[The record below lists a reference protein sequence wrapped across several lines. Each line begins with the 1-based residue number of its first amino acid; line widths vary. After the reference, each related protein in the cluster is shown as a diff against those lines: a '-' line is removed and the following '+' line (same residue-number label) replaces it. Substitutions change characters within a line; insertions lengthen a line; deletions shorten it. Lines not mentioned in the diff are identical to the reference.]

1 MDVVHPFTHSFPY
14 KIRNRKELITI
25 SRKRIPIPDDL
36 KEQLTDPN
44 ISKLERMQ
52 LALNAHND
60 GYANVDLMR
69 AMGMPCTVY
78 YRYMQLLKSGDQV
91 ALDLYKSGIVGLKGA
106 INLTKGYIPA
116 ECLDAYD
123 LWNMGAKVLCAN
135 KRCCLYQHKGRC
147 FIQINSRE
155 RGRYEVDNADY
166 AINTICDIINSG
178 CGISAKL
185 GIYDEKKNRIGNLKS
200 YLVSAYAN
208 IPLEKIKRVWLQD
221 RVDGANDLRISNLRC
236 RALAATIPLLNGDTV
251 VKHHGKDIVIL
262 RKSSGVVSY
271 VDYTPEMMRILTEF
285 GALHSRARDK
295 RLSLLLDSK
304 NDNLLHQ
311 IRIALDLYGLPE
323 GFSKDDVIAIMERLR
338 AEHIGKG
345 MTVDHIDGDCLNNRL
360 SNLILMKKAH
370 NVKKQS
376 LTSALVRM
384 DTRLKIRKHEVD
396 FEEDDKNSNEKQF
409 RVVEGNIVHW
419 FCWAERYDRTS
430 ICMRAGYC
438 SPLQAPVFLVEGV
451 YSIPEYLNKMK
462 RFIEIAK
469 DRKHTFWL
477 SQQETTDESGN
488 HKRIIADDF
497 TEENT
502 EKIDETEEIE
512 DDEEN

>member
-1 MDVVHPFTHSFPY
+1 MKILRISALRVAFATFGKHEKQKYKEMDVTYPLTHR
-14 KIRNRKELITI
+14 IRKEMVTI
-25 SRKRIPIPDDL
+25 GRKRIPIPDDL
-36 KEQLTDPN
+36 KEQLTNPN
-44 ISKLERMQ
+44 ISKLDRMQ

-69 AMGMPCTVY
+69 AMGIPCTVY

-91 ALDLYKSGIVGLKGA
+91 ALDLYKSRIVGLQGA
-106 INLTKGYIPA
+106 INLTKGDIPT

-123 LWNMGAKVLCAN
+123 IWNMGAKVLCAN
-135 KRCCLYQHKGRC
+135 KRFCLYQHKGKC
-147 FIQINSRE
+147 FIAMNSRG
-155 RGRYEVDNADY
+155 RGRYEVDNANY

-185 GIYDEKKNRIGNLKS
+185 DIYDESKNRIGNLKS

-208 IPLEKIKRVWLQD
+208 IPLDKIKRVWLKD

-236 RALAATIPLLNGDTV
+236 RALAATIPSELNGDTV
-251 VKHHGKDIVIL
+251 VKRRGKDIVIL
-262 RKSSGVVSY
+262 HKSSGVVSY

-323 GFSKDDVIAIMERLR
+323 GFCKDDVIAIMERLR
-338 AEHIGKG
+338 AEHISKG
-345 MTVDHIDGDCLNNRL
+345 MTVDHIDGDCHNNRL
-360 SNLILMKKAH
+360 SNLILMKKAQ

-376 LTSALVRM
+376 LTSALVRL
-384 DTRLKIRKHEVD
+384 DTRLKVRKHEVD
-396 FEEDDKNSNEKQF
+396 FEKDDKNSDEKQF
-409 RVVEGNIVHW
+409 RVVECNIVHW

-438 SPLQAPVFLVEGV
+438 SPLQAPVYLVEGV
-451 YSIPEYLNKMK
+451 YSVPEYLNELK
-462 RFIEIAK
+462 RFIEIAE

-477 SQQETTDESGN
+477 SQQETTDE
-488 HKRIIADDF
+488 K
-497 TEENT
+497 
-502 EKIDETEEIE
+502 
-512 DDEEN
+512 

>member
-1 MDVVHPFTHSFPY
+1 MTYPLAHSFPY
-14 KIRNRKELITI
+14 IIRNRKELVTI
-25 SRKRIPIPDDL
+25 NRKRIPIPDDL

-44 ISKLERMQ
+44 VSKLDRMQ

-91 ALDLYKSGIVGLKGA
+91 ALDLYKSGIVGLIGA
-106 INLTKGYIPA
+106 INLTKGDMPDIPT
-116 ECLDAYD
+116 EDLDAYD
-123 LWNMGAKVLCAN
+123 IWNTGAKVLCAN
-135 KRCCLYQHKGRC
+135 KRCCLYQHKGKC
-147 FIQINSRE
+147 FIQINSRG
-155 RGRYEVDNADY
+155 RRRYEVDNADY

-185 GIYDEKKNRIGNLKS
+185 DVYDKSNNKIGNLKS

-208 IPLEKIKRVWLQD
+208 IPLDIIKRVWLQD

-251 VKHHGKDIVIL
+251 VKHRGKDIVIL

-311 IRIALDLYGLPE
+311 IRIALDLYGLSKD
-323 GFSKDDVIAIMERLR
+323 FSKDDVIAIMERLR
-338 AEHIGKG
+338 SEHISKG

-360 SNLILMKKAH
+360 TNLILMNKAQ
-370 NVKKQS
+370 NVKKQR
-376 LTSALVRM
+376 LTAALVNL
-384 DTRLKIRKHEVD
+384 DACLEASK
-396 FEEDDKNSNEKQF
+396 EDEKNNNEQQQV
-409 RVVEGNIVHW
+409 RVVEGDIVHW
-419 FCWAERYDRTS
+419 FCWTERYDRTS

-438 SPLQAPVFLVEGV
+438 SPLQAPVYLVEGV
-451 YSIPEYLNKMK
+451 YSVPEYLNEMK

-469 DRKHTFWL
+469 DHKHTFWL

>member
-1 MDVVHPFTHSFPY
+1 MTYPLAHSFSY
-14 KIRNRKELITI
+14 KIRNRKELVTI
-25 SRKRIPIPDDL
+25 SRKRIPIPNDL

-44 ISKLERMQ
+44 ISKLDRMQ

-69 AMGMPCTVY
+69 AMGMPNTNY
-78 YRYMQLLKSGDQV
+78 YRYLRLLKSNNQTVFDAFQ
-91 ALDLYKSGIVGLKGA
+91 SGKVGLHKAISLLKGA
-106 INLTKGYIPA
+106 ISTGY
-116 ECLDAYD
+116 LNAYD
-123 LWNMGAKVLCAN
+123 LWNIGAKVLCAN
-135 KRCCLYQHKGRC
+135 KRFCLYQQKEKCFVEMNSGGR
-147 FIQINSRE
+147 
-155 RGRYEVDNADY
+155 GKYEVDNADY

-185 GIYDEKKNRIGNLKS
+185 DIYDEKKNRIGNLKN
-200 YLVSAYAN
+200 YLVSAYTN
-208 IPLEKIKRVWLQD
+208 IPLEKIKRVWLKD

-251 VKHHGKDIVIL
+251 VKHRGKDIVIL

-311 IRIALDLYGLPE
+311 IRIALDLYGLSKD
-323 GFSKDDVIAIMERLR
+323 FSKDDVIAIMERLR
-338 AEHIGKG
+338 SEHISKG

-360 SNLILMKKAH
+360 TNLILMNKAQ
-370 NVKKQS
+370 NVKKQR
-376 LTSALVRM
+376 LTAALVNL
-384 DTRLKIRKHEVD
+384 DACLEASK
-396 FEEDDKNSNEKQF
+396 EDEKNNNEQQQV
-409 RVVEGNIVHW
+409 RVVEGDIVHW
-419 FCWAERYDRTS
+419 FCWTERYDRTS

-438 SPLQAPVFLVEGV
+438 SPLQAPVYLVEGV
-451 YSIPEYLNKMK
+451 YSVPEYLNEMK

-469 DRKHTFWL
+469 DHKHTFWL

>member
-1 MDVVHPFTHSFPY
+1 MTYPLAHSFSY
-14 KIRNRKELITI
+14 KIRNRKELVTI
-25 SRKRIPIPDDL
+25 SRKRIPIPNDL

-44 ISKLERMQ
+44 ISKLDRMQ

-69 AMGMPCTVY
+69 AMGMPNTNY
-78 YRYMQLLKSGDQV
+78 YRYLRLLKSNNQTVFDAFQ
-91 ALDLYKSGIVGLKGA
+91 SGKVGLHKAISLLKGA
-106 INLTKGYIPA
+106 IPTGY
-116 ECLDAYD
+116 LNAYD
-123 LWNMGAKVLCAN
+123 LWNIGAKVLCAN
-135 KRCCLYQHKGRC
+135 KRFCLYQQKEKCFVEMNSGGR
-147 FIQINSRE
+147 
-155 RGRYEVDNADY
+155 GKYEVDNADY

-185 GIYDEKKNRIGNLKS
+185 DVYDKSNNKIGNLKS

-208 IPLEKIKRVWLQD
+208 IPLDIIKRVWLQD

-236 RALAATIPLLNGDTV
+236 RALATTIPSLNGDTV
-251 VKHHGKDIVIL
+251 VKHRGKDIVIL
-262 RKSSGVVSY
+262 HKSSGVVSY
-271 VDYTPEMMRILTEF
+271 IDYTPEMMRILREF

-311 IRIALDLYGLPE
+311 IRIALDLYRLPK
-323 GFSKDDVIAIMERLR
+323 GFCKDDVIAVMERLR
-338 AEHIGKG
+338 AEHISKG
-345 MTVDHIDGDCLNNRL
+345 MTVDHIDGDCFNNRL
-360 SNLILMKKAH
+360 SNLILMKKAQ

-376 LTSALVRM
+376 LTSALVRL
-384 DTRLKIRKHEVD
+384 DSRLKVRKHEVE
-396 FEEDDKNSNEKQF
+396 FEEDEKDSDKKQF
-409 RVVEGNIVHW
+409 RVVECNIIHW

-451 YSIPEYLNKMK
+451 YSVPEYLNELK
-462 RFIEIAK
+462 RFIEIAE

-477 SQQETTDESGN
+477 SQQETTDE
-488 HKRIIADDF
+488 K
-497 TEENT
+497 
-502 EKIDETEEIE
+502 
-512 DDEEN
+512 

>member
-1 MDVVHPFTHSFPY
+1 MTYPLAHSFPY
-14 KIRNRKELITI
+14 IIRNRKELVTI
-25 SRKRIPIPDDL
+25 NRKRIPIPDDL

-44 ISKLERMQ
+44 VSKLDRMQ

-91 ALDLYKSGIVGLKGA
+91 ALDLYKSGIVGLIGA
-106 INLTKGYIPA
+106 INLTKGDMPDIPT
-116 ECLDAYD
+116 EDLDAYD
-123 LWNMGAKVLCAN
+123 IWNTGAKVLCAN
-135 KRCCLYQHKGRC
+135 KRCCLYQHKGKC
-147 FIQINSRE
+147 FIQINSRG
-155 RGRYEVDNADY
+155 RRRYEVDNADY

-185 GIYDEKKNRIGNLKS
+185 DVYDKSNNKIGNLKS

-208 IPLEKIKRVWLQD
+208 IPLDIIKRVWLQD
-221 RVDGANDLRISNLRC
+221 RVDSANDLRISNLRC
-236 RALAATIPLLNGDTV
+236 RALATTIPSLNGDTV
-251 VKHHGKDIVIL
+251 VNHRGKDIVIL
-262 RKSSGVVSY
+262 HKSSGVVSY
-271 VDYTPEMMRILTEF
+271 IDYTPEMMRILREF

-311 IRIALDLYGLPE
+311 IRIALDLYRLPK
-323 GFSKDDVIAIMERLR
+323 GFCKDDVIAIMERLR
-338 AEHIGKG
+338 AEHISKG
-345 MTVDHIDGDCLNNRL
+345 MTVDHIDGDCFNNRL
-360 SNLILMKKAH
+360 SNLILMKKAQ

-376 LTSALVRM
+376 LTSALVRL
-384 DTRLKIRKHEVD
+384 DSRLKVRKHEVE
-396 FEEDDKNSNEKQF
+396 FEEDEKDSDKKQF
-409 RVVEGNIVHW
+409 RIVECNIVHW

-438 SPLQAPVFLVEGV
+438 SPLQAPVFFVEGV
-451 YSIPEYLNKMK
+451 YSVPEYLNELK
-462 RFIEIAK
+462 RFIEIAE

-477 SQQETTDESGN
+477 SQQETTDE
-488 HKRIIADDF
+488 K
-497 TEENT
+497 
-502 EKIDETEEIE
+502 
-512 DDEEN
+512 

>member
-1 MDVVHPFTHSFPY
+1 MID
-14 KIRNRKELITI
+14 IG
-25 SRKRIPIPDDL
+25 RKRIPIPDDL

-44 ISKLERMQ
+44 ISKLDRMQ

-69 AMGMPCTVY
+69 AMGIPNTNY
-78 YRYMQLLKSGDQV
+78 YRYMQILKSGDQV
-91 ALDLYKSGIVGLKGA
+91 ALDLYKSGVIRLQGA
-106 INLTKGYIPA
+106 INHTKGDIPTV
-116 ECLDAYD
+116 CLDAYD

-135 KRCCLYQHKGRC
+135 KRFCLYQHKGKC
-147 FIQINSRE
+147 FVAMNNGGR
-155 RGRYEVDNADY
+155 RRYEVDNAEY
-166 AINTICDIINSG
+166 AINIICDIINNG

-185 GIYDEKKNRIGNLKS
+185 DVYDKSNNKIGNLKN

-208 IPLEKIKRVWLQD
+208 IPLEKIKRVWLKD
-221 RVDGANDLRISNLRC
+221 RADGANDLRISNLRC
-236 RALAATIPLLNGDTV
+236 RAFATTIPSLNGDTV
-251 VKHHGKDIVIL
+251 IERRKKDIVIL
-262 RKSSGVVSY
+262 HKSSGVVSY

-285 GALHSRARDK
+285 GALHSRAKDK

-311 IRIALDLYGLPE
+311 IRIALDLYGLPD
-323 GFSKDDVIAIMERLR
+323 GFCKDDVIAMMERLR
-338 AEHIGKG
+338 DEHISKG
-345 MTVDHIDGDCLNNRL
+345 ITVDHIDGDCRNNRL

-370 NVKKQS
+370 NVKKQR
-376 LTSALVRM
+376 LTSALVSL
-384 DTRLKIRKHEVD
+384 DARLEVGK
-396 FEEDDKNSNEKQF
+396 EDEKSNDEKQHV
-409 RVVEGNIVHW
+409 RVVEGDIVHW

-430 ICMRAGYC
+430 ICMQAGYC
-438 SPLQAPVFLVEGV
+438 SPLQAPVYLVEGV
-451 YSIPEYLNKMK
+451 YSVPEYLNELK
-462 RFIEIAK
+462 RFIEIAE

-488 HKRIIADDF
+488 DKKIIANDF